1 MGTNGR
7 GGGGITNR
15 QGRLSRLS
23 LTQRDCRLSSV
34 TQDKR
39 EIHETAERDREEA
52 GRRNMKVTVYV
63 CGGGVSLLWGWG
75 WGGGGGGRM

>member
-15 QGRLSRLS
+15 QGRLSH
-23 LTQRDCRLSSV
+23 TQRDCRLSSV
-34 TQDKR
+34 TQNKR

-63 CGGGVSLLWGWG
+63 CGEG
-75 WGGGGGGRM
+75 